1 MSKQEFLDKLRL
13 RLSGL
18 PKQDVEERLSF
29 FSEMID
35 DRMEEG
41 LSEEEA
47 VSGIGSVDE
56 TAEQIAA
63 EIPLA
68 KIVTEKIKPKR
79 GLKAWEVVLL
89 ALGSPIWLSLAV
101 AAFAV
106 ILSVYAVIWSVIIS
120 LWAVFASLIACA
132 LGGAAA
138 GAVFICLGYGL
149 TGFAMIGAGLVLAGL
164 SVFLFFGCRAATGGA
179 LLLTKKF
186 ALGIKKC
193 FVKKEE
199 A

>member
-56 TAEQIAA
+56 AAAQIAA
-63 EIPLA
+63 EIPLS
-68 KIVTEKIKPKR
+68 KIVKEKIKPKR
-79 GLKAWEVVLL
+79 GLRAWEVVLL

-120 LWAVFASLIACA
+120 LWAVFASFIACA
-132 LGGAAA
+132 LGGAVA
-138 GAVFICLGYGL
+138 GVVFICLGYGL
-149 TGFAMIGAGLVLAGL
+149 TGFAIIGAGFVLAGL
-164 SVFLFFGCRAATGGA
+164 SVFLFFGCRAATRGA
-179 LLLTKKF
+179 LLLTEKF